1 MHNPPRHQGIEIQPL
16 LTEPM
21 YLVGPGV
28 ASSGLPP
35 ATARMKPRHLPLIL
49 PNRTHALRMLIERTM
64 ATYGGRLNVAVQ
76 IDGYTMTKALVGGGL
91 GYTILPYSSVHQQ
104 VEDGQLSAV
113 RLRTPEMSWTLSLAC
128 RRDQRTARGVKA
140 LRDVIAAEID
150 KLVRAGKW
158 HSDPVS
164 VKAQSNGRPVRQP

>member
-1 MHNPPRHQGIEIQPL
+1 
-16 LTEPM
+16 
-21 YLVGPGV
+21 
-28 ASSGLPP
+28 
-35 ATARMKPRHLPLIL
+35 
-49 PNRTHALRMLIERTM
+49 MLIERAM
-64 ATYGGRLNVAVQ
+64 AAHGGRLNVAVE

-113 RLRTPEMSWTLSLAC
+113 RLRTPDMSWTLSVAY
-128 RRDQRTARGVKA
+128 RRDQRTARAVTA
-140 LRDVIAAEID
+140 LRDLIAAEVG

-164 VKAQSNGRPVRQP
+164 ANAQSR